1 MIAFV
6 INRTLQAILALA
18 VVSVALFLAVYAIG
32 NPVDILI
39 HPDASEADIARATAR
54 LGLDQPLW
62 RQYFTFLANIARG
75 DLGTSFFYGQPA
87 LALIGQRLP
96 ATLELAAAALLIVAV
111 VAIPLGLVAGL
122 RPHAWYSRGI
132 MGLSI
137 CGFSLPGFWLALM
150 LLLLFSV
157 WLGWL
162 PSGGRGPTEELFGLR
177 FTFLAEGGWQYMVM
191 PALVLASTKT
201 ALVMRLV
208 RAGVRETLY
217 ADHIKFARAKGLSR
231 GRIVWVHLMGNI
243 MIPVITV
250 IGMEF
255 GQLMA
260 ATIVTETIFAWP
272 GLGKLLI
279 DSLFQLDRPVLV
291 GVVMTAVT
299 LVILI
304 NLAVDLLATALDPRL
319 RVARGQ
325 G

>member
-6 INRTLQAILALA
+6 INRIVQTLIALM

-39 HPDASEADIARATAR
+39 HPDASAEDIAQATER

-62 RQYFTFLANIARG
+62 LQYFTFIGNLLQGN
-75 DLGTSFFYGQPA
+75 LGTSFFYGQPA
-87 LALIGQRLP
+87 LDLVWQRLP
-96 ATLELAAAALLIVAV
+96 ATLELAVFALILVIVISV
-111 VAIPLGLVAGL
+111 PLGLIAGL
-122 RPHAWYSRGI
+122 RPNAWYSKLI
-132 MGLSI
+132 MGISI

-157 WLGWL
+157 TLGWL
-162 PSGGRGPTEELFGLR
+162 PSGGRGPTEELWGMRL
-177 FTFLAEGGWQYMVM
+177 TIIAEGGWQYMLM
-191 PALVLASTKT
+191 PALVLASTKA

-217 ADHIKFARAKGLSR
+217 SDYIKFARAKGLPQR
-231 GRIVWVHLMGNI
+231 RVIWVHLMRNI

-250 IGMEF
+250 LGMEF

-291 GVVMTAVT
+291 AVVMTAVT
-299 LVILI
+299 LVILV
-304 NLAVDLLATALDPRL
+304 NLTVDLIATALDPRL
-319 RVARGQ
+319 RRGRNR
-325 G
+325 